1 MEQYSHRGR
10 GHIWAGLFLLV
21 IGGVLLAR
29 ALGVLFPDWLFTW
42 PVILI
47 ALGLFTGLKHSFRGP
62 AWFILIVVGSAFLI
76 DEAFPDMSVRAYI
89 LPFIIIAFGLLFI
102 LRPWRHRHRHRFHRQ
117 WRERFENEQW
127 NQGNQHNQGNQP
139 LTDDASIVNDTTN
152 TNYSSASGNDFID
165 ITTAFGGVKK
175 IVFSKNLKGGDI
187 VTFMG
192 GAEIDLR
199 QADFTDKI
207 TIDTTN
213 IFGGT
218 KLIIPSSWDVH
229 SEIVAI
235 FGGVDDKR
243 QLNGQTLDPNK
254 VVRLEGT
261 CLFGGIEIRS
271 F

>member
-1 MEQYSHRGR
+1 MEQYSKGGR

-29 ALGVLFPDWLFTW
+29 AMGVAFPEWLFTW
-42 PVILI
+42 PVLLI
-47 ALGLFTGLKHSFRGP
+47 ALGLFSGLKHSFRGP
-62 AWFILIVVGSAFLI
+62 AWFILIVVGSAFLV
-76 DEAFPDMSVRAYI
+76 DEAFPGISVRAYI
-89 LPFIIIAFGLLFI
+89 LPFVVIVFGLLFI
-102 LRPWRHRHRHRFHRQ
+102 LRPWRHRHHRHHHPFQHH
-117 WRERFENEQW
+117 WRDRFEPQ
-127 NQGNQHNQGNQP
+127 
-139 LTDDASIVNDTTN
+139 SVNPESQMVTEEATGTADTSS
-152 TNYSSASGNDFID
+152 TNYSAASGADFID

-199 QADFTDKI
+199 QADFAHKI

-218 KLIIPSSWDVH
+218 KLLIPSSWDVH

-243 QLNGQTLDPNK
+243 QINGQSLDPDK
-254 VVRLEGT
+254 VIRLEGT

>member
-1 MEQYSHRGR
+1 MEHYPKRGR
-10 GHIWAGLFLLV
+10 GHVWAGLFLLV

-29 ALGVLFPDWLFTW
+29 ALGVIFPDWLFTW

-47 ALGLFTGLKHSFRGP
+47 AFGLFVGLRHSFRGP
-62 AWFILIVVGSAFLI
+62 AWFIFIIVGSAFLA
-76 DEAFPDMSVRAYI
+76 DEAFPGISLRSYI
-89 LPFIIIAFGLLFI
+89 LPFIIIFFGIIFI
-102 LRPWRHRHRHRFHRQ
+102 LRPWRHRHRHRFHHH
-117 WRERFENEQW
+117 WRDRYEN
-127 NQGNQHNQGNQP
+127 NQTTLENQP
-139 LTDDASIVNDTTN
+139 VINEPANSTDTAAS
-152 TNYSSASGNDFID
+152 ANDFID

-175 IVFSKNLKGGDI
+175 VVFSKNLKGGDI

-199 QADFTDKI
+199 QADFTNKI

-218 KLIIPSSWDVH
+218 KLIVPSSWDVH

-243 QLNGQTLDPNK
+243 QLNGQSLDPNK
-254 VVRLEGT
+254 VIRLEGT

>member
-1 MEQYSHRGR
+1 MEQYSRRGR
-10 GHIWAGLFLLV
+10 GHVWAGLFLLV

-29 ALGVLFPDWLFTW
+29 ALGVIFPEWFFTW

-47 ALGLFTGLKHSFRGP
+47 AFGLFIGLKHSFRGP
-62 AWFILIVVGSAFLI
+62 AWFIFIVIGSAFLV
-76 DEAFPDMSVRAYI
+76 DEALPNISLRAYI
-89 LPFIIIAFGLLFI
+89 LPFVIIFFGILFI
-102 LRPWRHRHRHRFHRQ
+102 LRPWRHRHHHRFHPH
-117 WRERFENEQW
+117 WRDRFESQQIDQE
-127 NQGNQHNQGNQP
+127 NQP
-139 LTDDASIVNDTTN
+139 VINDPSSTTGF
-152 TNYSSASGNDFID
+152 SASANDFID

-187 VTFMG
+187 VTLMG

-207 TIDTTN
+207 TIDATN

-243 QLNGQTLDPNK
+243 QLSGQNLDPNK
-254 VVRLEGT
+254 VIRLEGP
-261 CLFGGIEIRS
+261 CLFGGIERRS

>member
-1 MEQYSHRGR
+1 MEQYSKGGR

-29 ALGVLFPDWLFTW
+29 AMGVFFPEWLFTW

-47 ALGLFTGLKHSFRGP
+47 ALGLFSGLKHSFRGP

-76 DEAFPDMSVRAYI
+76 DEAYPGISVRAYI
-89 LPFIIIAFGLLFI
+89 LPFVVILFGLLFI
-102 LRPWRHRHRHRFHRQ
+102 LRPWRHRHYRHQQRFHQHQ
-117 WRERFENEQW
+117 WRDRFEPKSINPESQMV
-127 NQGNQHNQGNQP
+127 
-139 LTDDASIVNDTTN
+139 TEDATITADTSNTNDTT
-152 TNYSSASGNDFID
+152 ASGSDFID

-192 GAEIDLR
+192 GAQIDLR
-199 QADFTDKI
+199 QADFTHKI

-218 KLIIPSSWDVH
+218 KLLIPSSWDVQ

-243 QLNGQTLDPNK
+243 QINGQSLDPDK
-254 VVRLEGT
+254 VIRLEGT

>member
-1 MEQYSHRGR
+1 MEQYSKRGR
-10 GHIWAGLFLLV
+10 GHVWAGLFLLV

-29 ALGVLFPDWLFTW
+29 ALGTPFPEWLFTW

-47 ALGLFTGLKHSFRGP
+47 ALGLFIGLKHSFRGP
-62 AWFILIVVGSAFLI
+62 AWFILIVIGGAFLA
-76 DEAFPDMSVRAYI
+76 DEAFPGVSLRAYI
-89 LPFIIIAFGLLFI
+89 LPFVIILFGILFI
-102 LRPWRHRHRHRFHRQ
+102 LRPWRHRHRHRFHHHHHH
-117 WRERFENEQW
+117 WRDRFENQQIDQE
-127 NQGNQHNQGNQP
+127 NQP
-139 LTDDASIVNDTTN
+139 VINDPANTTDF
-152 TNYSSASGNDFID
+152 SASANDFID

-175 IVFSKNLKGGDI
+175 NVFSKNLKGGDI

-199 QADFTDKI
+199 QADFTGTI

-243 QLNGQTLDPNK
+243 QLNGQNLDPDK
-254 VVRLEGT
+254 VIRLEGT

>member
-1 MEQYSHRGR
+1 MEQYPKRGR
-10 GHIWAGLFLLV
+10 GHIWAGLFLLI
-21 IGGVLLAR
+21 IGSVLLAR
-29 ALGVLFPDWLFTW
+29 AMGVFFPGWLLTW

-47 ALGLFTGLKHSFRGP
+47 AVGLFIGLKHSFRGP
-62 AWFILIVVGSAFLI
+62 AWFILILVGSAFLA
-76 DEAFPDMSVRAYI
+76 DEALPGISLRNYI
-89 LPFIIIAFGLLFI
+89 LPFIIIALGILFI
-102 LRPWRHRHRHRFHRQ
+102 LRPRRHRHRFGEH
-117 WRERFENEQW
+117 WRERFENHRAMMED
-127 NQGNQHNQGNQP
+127 QP
-139 LTDDASIVNDTTN
+139 VKSEPSGSYDF
-152 TNYSSASGNDFID
+152 SARGNDFID

-187 VTFMG
+187 TTFMG

-207 TIDTTN
+207 TIDATN

-218 KLIIPSSWDVH
+218 KLIIPASWDIQ

-243 QLNGQTLDPNK
+243 QLGGQALDPNK
-254 VVRLEGT
+254 VIRLEGT

>member
-1 MEQYSHRGR
+1 MEQYSKGGR

-29 ALGVLFPDWLFTW
+29 AMGVFFPEWLFTW

-47 ALGLFTGLKHSFRGP
+47 ALGLFSGLKHSFRGP
-62 AWFILIVVGSAFLI
+62 AWFILIVIGSAFLA
-76 DEAFPDMSVRAYI
+76 DEAFPGISVRAYI
-89 LPFIIIAFGLLFI
+89 LPFIVIVFGLLFI
-102 LRPWRHRHRHRFHRQ
+102 LRPWRHRHRHRFPHQ
-117 WRERFENEQW
+117 WRDRFDYNAINPENQMVTE
-127 NQGNQHNQGNQP
+127 
-139 LTDDASIVNDTTN
+139 DATRAADHAN
-152 TNYSSASGNDFID
+152 TNYTDASGTDFID

-192 GAEIDLR
+192 GAQIDLR
-199 QADFTDKI
+199 QADFAKKI

-218 KLIIPSSWDVH
+218 KLLIPSSWDVQ

-243 QLNGQTLDPNK
+243 QISEQSLDPDK
-254 VVRLEGT
+254 VIRLEGT